1 MKKFLLF
8 AAMALFTISAAA
20 QNIGRVSMEELV
32 TLMPEYMEAQ
42 TTLAAVSHETSETY
56 DAMVTEY
63 QNKVSQYQ
71 QKQSTWTA
79 AIKEAKEKELMD
91 LQSRIQQFQQTAG
104 AELQEKQG
112 ELIAPVQ
119 QKAFEAV
126 RELAKANGIT
136 VVFDVSSLVYYDEDA
151 TIDLMPEAR
160 KALGIPEGRDL
171 EQVRAEINALQQL
184 YAE

>member
-1 MKKFLLF
+1 MKKILLF

-20 QNIGRVSMEELV
+20 QSIGRVSMEELV

-56 DAMVTEY
+56 EAMISEY
-63 QNKVSQYQ
+63 QAKFSQYQ
-71 QKQSTWTA
+71 QKQSNWTA
-79 AIKEAKEKELMD
+79 AIREAKEKELMD
-91 LQSRIQQFQQTAG
+91 MQNRIQEFQQNAG
-104 AELQEKQG
+104 AELQQKQG

-136 VVFDVSSLVYYDEDA
+136 AVFDVSTLIYYDENA
-151 TIDLMPEAR
+151 TIDLMPDAR

-171 EQVRAEINALQQL
+171 EQVKMELSALQNQ